1 MKPLQY
7 WDEKQIQKFRS
18 NLLRW
23 YSENR
28 RDLPWRHN
36 PTPYR
41 VWISE
46 IMLQQTQVKAVV
58 PYYNRFLEQFPDIES
73 LARSSEQ
80 KVLKHWAG
88 LGYYSRA
95 RNIHKAARHIVGIHG
110 TFPTEHDEILALPGI
125 GRYTAGAICSI
136 ALNQPRPIVDG
147 NIRRVLIRLSAI
159 RLKVPESHFWD
170 LMKRLL
176 PERNISSFNQAM
188 MELGALICLPFQPNC
203 MQCPLKSL
211 CKAWESGIQN
221 NIPKVHPNKSAKQ
234 LPIAILLLEQNG
246 KMLITRG
253 EKLRFI
259 PGKWGLPCRPVS
271 GQESAGETASRLC
284 RKALGYAIE
293 LKPFAQIRHSIT
305 SHRIVAHGFC
315 QKAHFP
321 LTALKKADGYRW
333 VPCSSH
339 KQLLTSSLFLKMI
352 QKYRSE
358 C

>member
-1 MKPLQY
+1 MKPLQD
-7 WDEKQIQKFRS
+7 WDIKQIQKFRIK
-18 NLLRW
+18 LLHW

-46 IMLQQTQVKAVV
+46 IMLQQTQVKTVV
-58 PYYNRFLEQFPDIES
+58 PYYNRFLKQFPDVES

-80 KVLKHWAG
+80 NVLKHWAG

-95 RNIHKAARHIVGIHG
+95 RNLHRAARDIVGIHG

-147 NIRRVLIRLSAI
+147 NIRRVLIRLNAI
-159 RLKVPESHFWD
+159 RRKVSESYFWD

-221 NIPKVHPNKSAKQ
+221 NIPIGS
-234 LPIAILLLEQNG
+234 
-246 KMLITRG
+246 
-253 EKLRFI
+253 
-259 PGKWGLPCRPVS
+259 
-271 GQESAGETASRLC
+271 
-284 RKALGYAIE
+284 
-293 LKPFAQIRHSIT
+293 QI
-305 SHRIVAHGFC
+305 
-315 QKAHFP
+315 
-321 LTALKKADGYRW
+321 
-333 VPCSSH
+333 CS
-339 KQLLTSSLFLKMI
+339 
-352 QKYRSE
+352 
-358 C
+358 